1 VSRVKT
7 VVATEML
14 LVVGLLA
21 FVGVAFG
28 AQKILG
34 LSDPVHVGV
43 PLAFLLSAVP
53 AGLWLGYFYLQDRH
67 EPEPKHYVAGVYLA
81 GGFVA
86 APVASFIM
94 DHLLPAQESA
104 LAVAITPER
113 VLHAILVVGLA
124 QEFAKFVIVRYSIY
138 LSDEFDEPMDGIIY
152 MTAAG
157 IGFATAQNIHYF
169 SGIGGV
175 FLGIGAGNA
184 VIITMAHACFAGVQG
199 YALGR
204 AKFSGFTPLRRN
216 LTLTGGLVLA
226 ATLNGLFD
234 LLEER
239 VTNAGLT
246 SQPWRGLAFAS
257 GFAVV
262 VFMMTSLMMRRHL
275 ADSPHA
281 PPTPPPTTPAAPVR
295 P

>member
-1 VSRVKT
+1 VSRLKT
-7 VVATEML
+7 VVGTEVL

-21 FVGVAFG
+21 YVGVAFG

-34 LSDPVHVGV
+34 LSDPVHVSA
-43 PLAFLLSAVP
+43 PFAILLAAVP
-53 AGLWLGYFYLQDRH
+53 AFLWLGYFYMQDRH
-67 EPEPKHYVAGVYLA
+67 EPEPKHYVAGMYLA

-86 APVASFIM
+86 APIASFIM
-94 DHLLPAQESA
+94 NSLLPARESA
-104 LAVAITPER
+104 LALSVTGDR

-124 QEFAKFVIVRYSIY
+124 QEFAKFVLVRYSIY
-138 LSDEFDEPMDGIIY
+138 LSKEFDEPMDGIIY

-157 IGFATAQNIHYF
+157 IGFATAENVRYF
-169 SGIGGV
+169 TSVGGV

-184 VIITMAHACFAGVQG
+184 VIISMAHACFSGVQG

-204 AKFSGFTPLRRN
+204 AKFGGRTPLLRN
-216 LTLTGGLVLA
+216 LMLTVGLLTA
-226 ATLNGLFD
+226 AVLNGLFN

-239 VTNAGLT
+239 VSNAGLT
-246 SQPWRGLAFAS
+246 AQPWRGLMFAS

-262 VFMMTSLMMRRHL
+262 VFLFTSVMMRRHL
-275 ADSPHA
+275 QVSPHA
-281 PPTPPPTTPAAPVR
+281 VR